1 MVFIVEKFVEEKEKV
16 FNDVLN
22 FLGLVRVVIDVIVL
36 IGVVNFKLNM
46 WW

>member
-1 MVFIVEKFVEEKEKV
+1 MVFIVEKFVEKKDKV

-22 FLGLVRVVIDVIVL
+22 VLGLIRVVIDVIVL

>member
-1 MVFIVEKFVEEKEKV
+1 MVFIVEKFVEEKDKV

>member
-1 MVFIVEKFVEEKEKV
+1 MVFIVEKFVEEKDKV

-46 WW
+46 